1 MSHEAPQRDGTT
13 RELTLGERVGPYMV
27 ERMLGEGGMARVYC
41 ALAPGDNRVALKII
55 KGDVAD
61 ETFRRRFD
69 REARMA
75 AMVKHRNVV
84 PVLDTGESN
93 GVPYMAQ
100 QYVTGGSLSERIKRE
115 GSLGVDETVR
125 LCSQIGAGLDAL
137 HEHGLVHRDLK
148 PGNVLLDEE
157 GNAYITD
164 FGLAKD
170 YALSVLTKAGQAV
183 GSMDYMAP
191 EQVRGHRVEATTDV
205 YALGCVV
212 CECLLGRPPFGDK
225 EGMQI
230 LWAHLNDEPPDPA
243 AQRED
248 VSADLGWAILRALEK
263 EPERRPPSGT
273 SYARM
278 VQFAANPSPTRPGAV
293 G

>member
-1 MSHEAPQRDGTT
+1 MSRQADGTT
-13 RELTLGERVGPYMV
+13 RELTLGERVGHYLV
-27 ERMLGEGGMARVYC
+27 EYMLGEGGMARVYC
-41 ALAPGDNRVALKII
+41 AMGPGETRVALKIV

-75 AMVKHRNVV
+75 AKVEHPHVV
-84 PVLDTGESN
+84 AVLDAGESD
-93 GVPYMAQ
+93 GIPYMAQ
-100 QYVTGGSLSERIKRE
+100 QFVRGGSLDERIQQE
-115 GSLGVDETVR
+115 GPLGVDETVT
-125 LCSQIGAGLDAL
+125 LCGQIAAGLDAL
-137 HEHGLVHRDLK
+137 HEHDLVHRDLK

-191 EQVRGHRVEATTDV
+191 EQVRGHRVDATTDV
-205 YALGCVV
+205 YALGCVL
-212 CECLLGRPPFGDK
+212 CACLRGRPPFADR

-230 LWAHLNDEPPDPA
+230 LWAHLQDEPPDPGA
-243 AQRED
+243 GRED
-248 VSADLGWAILRALEK
+248 VSADLSWAITRALEK
-263 EPERRPPSGT
+263 DPERRPASAGA
-273 SYARM
+273 YARI
-278 VQFAANPSPTRPGAV
+278 VRFAANPAASRPGAV
-293 G
+293 Q